1 MSSVGGIGAG
11 GSSAYGMMT
20 GSSGAA
26 ASGTTASDAN
36 TDKQFT
42 DMLSGGTS
50 SKDRTA
56 NAQKELQE
64 ITTGGFKGYWAWKIK
79 QIKAQVAQEVMGSMN
94 LTSQQLAAMPSGQ
107 RAELERKIMRIV
119 EEKVRKMLKQQ
130 NSGGGEGGGDSAS
143 APQTAATDVPQG
155 APAAAQTAAAR
166 SATVG
171 ATAQAA
177 AGQSSASQGANGLG
191 PDSQGGGATG
201 NGTTAGGGGSHKN
214 KWLSGV
220 PSLSPSMLSTLL
232 TTQEIKA

>member
-11 GSSAYGMMT
+11 GSSTYGMMT

-36 TDKQFT
+36 TDKQFA

-79 QIKAQVAQEVMGSMN
+79 QIKAQAAQEVMGSMN
-94 LTSQQLAAMPSGQ
+94 LSPQQLAAMPSGQ
-107 RAELERKIMRIV
+107 RAEIERKIMRIV

-130 NSGGGEGGGDSAS
+130 NNGQSGSDAANASQTTAAGGAG
-143 APQTAATDVPQG
+143 QAATDVPQG
-155 APAAAQTAAAR
+155 AASQTAAGQA
-166 SATVG
+166 ATG
-171 ATAQAA
+171 QAA
-177 AGQSSASQGANGLG
+177 ASQGVNGLAA
-191 PDSQGGGATG
+191 DSQGNGGLTG
-201 NGTTAGGGGSHKN
+201 NGTAASGSGPHKN
-214 KWLSGV
+214 KWLGGI
-220 PSLSPSMLSTLL
+220 PALSSSVLSTLL